1 MATTLIRYQRD
12 TRHYALL
19 LQQDLLGDW
28 TVVKVFGRRG
38 TAKGKILV
46 KAFQDEEQATTYFV
60 QECHRREQRGYEL
73 ASPLTIKNQ

>member
-1 MATTLIRYQRD
+1 MATTLIQYQRD

-19 LQQDLLGDW
+19 LQQDLFGDW

-46 KAFQDEEQATTYFV
+46 KAFKDEVQASDYFN
-60 QECHRREQRGYEL
+60 QECHRREQRGYQVI
-73 ASPLTIKNQ
+73 SPTINIQ